1 MRVRSDGRREM
12 LERSTVRE
20 VAPLN
25 VLVVEDRPALRRG
38 LVELLQE
45 AGHGVESVGDGLD
58 AIRRG
63 TEHPFDLVVLDL
75 MLPRRDGI
83 EVCRRLRAARPEILV
98 LMLTA
103 KGSEDDKVI
112 GLEAGADDYVT
123 KPFGPRELL
132 ARIEALD
139 RRRRRPVGPADP
151 IEFEGCRIDLDRLT
165 SSRDGTSCV
174 LTAREGGILRLLHHH
189 AGRPVTRAELL
200 EEVWGADGD
209 LLTRTVDVTVA
220 KLRRKV
226 ERDPSAPRI
235 VVTVKG
241 IGYAWGPR

>member
-1 MRVRSDGRREM
+1 VGA
-12 LERSTVRE
+12 V
-20 VAPLN
+20 N
-25 VLVVEDRPALRRG
+25 VLIVEDRPALRHG
-38 LVELLQE
+38 LVELLEE
-45 AGHGVESVGDGLD
+45 AGHRVEAVGDGLE

-63 TEHPFDLVVLDL
+63 TAHPFDLVVLDL

-83 EVCRRLRAARPEILV
+83 EVCRRLRAARPEVLV

-103 KGSEDDKVI
+103 RGSEDDKVV

-151 IEFEGCRIDLDRLT
+151 VDVDGCRIDLDRLVA
-165 SSRDGTSCV
+165 SRDGATGP
-174 LTAREGGILRLLHHH
+174 LTAREGAILRLLRHH

-220 KLRRKV
+220 KLRRKI